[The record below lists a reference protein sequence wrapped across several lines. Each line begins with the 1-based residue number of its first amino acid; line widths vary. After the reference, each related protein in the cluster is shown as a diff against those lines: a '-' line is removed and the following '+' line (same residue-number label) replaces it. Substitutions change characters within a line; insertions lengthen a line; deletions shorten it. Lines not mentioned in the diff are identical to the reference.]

1 MATRFKSVI
10 ALLAVVMV
18 VATAACASEPLAP
31 TPNIE
36 ATVDARVKQERATE
50 RPEPTPAIDATIKA
64 GIAATLVGVE
74 IEKGVEATLAAPD
87 AAIEHYNRGVTYGNQ
102 GEYQRAIQDF
112 DKAIQLDPDLAPA
125 YNNRG
130 LAYA

>member
-36 ATVDARVKQERATE
+36 ATVDARVAQERATE
-50 RPEPTPAIDATIKA
+50 TPEPTPNIEATIEA
-64 GIAATLVGVE
+64 GIAATMVGVA
-74 IEKGVEATLAAPD
+74 IEKGVKATQAAPEI
-87 AAIEHYNRGVTYGNQ
+87 ATEHLSRAKTYSDLRDWRKPHRRDRLLR
-102 GEYQRAIQDF
+102 RA
-112 DKAIQLDPDLAPA
+112 DPF
-125 YNNRG
+125 
-130 LAYA
+130 

>member
-36 ATVDARVKQERATE
+36 ATVDARVAQERATE
-50 RPEPTPAIDATIKA
+50 TPDPTPNIEATIEA
-64 GIAATLVGVE
+64 GIAATMVVLE
-74 IEKGVEATLAAPD
+74 IEKAV
-87 AAIEHYNRGVTYGNQ
+87 
-102 GEYQRAIQDF
+102 
-112 DKAIQLDPDLAPA
+112 KALKKRPEK
-125 YNNRG
+125 
-130 LAYA
+130 